1 MNRRIF
7 LVAVSAF
14 ALSACAATRSAK
26 VESGSAT
33 SYAIEVKNNRSSTI
47 VVSYQA
53 DGSTRELGSVA
64 SGATQRFVVIS
75 STPSITLQT
84 RTTSGAS
91 VGSQIVAVS
100 KAGTTAVT
108 IR

>member
-1 MNRRIF
+1 MNRRLF

-33 SYAIEVKNNRSSTI
+33 SYTINVKNNRSSPI

-53 DGSTRELGSVA
+53 DGSTRELGSVT
-64 SGATQRFVVIS
+64 SGATERFVVIA

-84 RTTSGAS
+84 RTTSGTS
-91 VGSQIVAVS
+91 VGSQVVALS
-100 KAGTTAVT
+100 RAGTTVT

>member
-7 LVAVSAF
+7 LIAASAF
-14 ALSACAATRSAK
+14 ALSACAAARSAK

-33 SYAIEVKNNRSSTI
+33 SYTISVKNNRSSAI

-64 SGATQRFVVIS
+64 SGRAEQFVVIS
-75 STPSITLQT
+75 STPSITLNT

-91 VGSQIVAVS
+91 IGSQVVAVS
-100 KAGTTAVT
+100 KPGPVTVT